1 MFSCGREVYMKSKI
15 SLLVLTTLT
24 LVGSGTVAFSQTG
37 YVPYGSE
44 PNQNPVPFPVVNP
57 LAGLSKLLP
66 PRNPPSNPPQTF
78 GSGYGNGIPVPPP
91 PIPAAPQ
98 PQ

>member
-1 MFSCGREVYMKSKI
+1 MKPT
-15 SLLVLTTLT
+15 LLLITLTALT

-37 YVPYGSE
+37 YIPYGSQ
-44 PNQNPVPFPVVNP
+44 PSQNPVPFPVVNP
-57 LAGLSKLLP
+57 LAGLSRILP
-66 PRNPPSNPPQTF
+66 PGNPPSDPPQTY

-98 PQ
+98 PQP